1 MPAFVDTNVLLYAAS
16 TSDLEAGKSSIAK
29 AVLDVEDLVLSTQVL
44 QEFYVQATRPTRSDR
59 LPHEVAVALIE
70 SWLRFRVV
78 ETNVALILNAM
89 STRAR
94 WQLSYWDAAIVEAAR
109 SGGCSV
115 LLTEDLQPGMDFAG
129 VRVES
134 PFATDD

>member
-16 TSDLEAGKSSIAK
+16 TSDIEAGKSSIAK

-59 LPHEVAVALIE
+59 LPHEAAVALIE

-129 VRVES
+129 VRVEN

>member
-16 TSDLEAGKSSIAK
+16 TSDIEAGKSSIAK

-59 LPHEVAVALIE
+59 LPREVAVALIE

-129 VRVES
+129 VRVEN